1 MIKKLENMRR
11 DKEKVY
17 MEFAG
22 LKFVVEDIESTLE
35 NIGIGE
41 FNEQINMLVNQKLVM
56 EKVRRANKLFINDI
70 L

>member
-1 MIKKLENMRR
+1 MR
-11 DKEKVY
+11 KEKEKIY

-41 FNEQINMLVNQKLVM
+41 YNEQINMLVKQKLVM
-56 EKVRRANKLFINDI
+56 EKVEYVKRMCII
-70 L
+70 LISSM

>member
-1 MIKKLENMRR
+1 MRR
-11 DKEKVY
+11 EKEKIY

-35 NIGIGE
+35 NIGIGQ

-56 EKVRRANKLFINDI
+56 EKVRLIGKLCII
-70 L
+70 YIYSM